1 MYGLVSIQAC
11 ATARSI
17 RNATSLFY
25 LSSCLSEPI
34 ERLVWRLVTGWTVR
48 GRIPLGARF
57 SAPLQTGRGI
67 LREVGLV
74 VASCRTSTSS
84 FLGVKRP
91 ELDVNYP
98 FPSRAEVKGV

>member
-1 MYGLVSIQAC
+1 MYGIMSIQAC

-17 RNATSLFY
+17 HNASSLFY

-34 ERLVWRLVTGWTVR
+34 GQSVWRLATGWTVR
-48 GRIPLGARF
+48 GRIPLEARF

-67 LREVGLV
+67 LQEVRLV
-74 VASCRTSTSS
+74 VASCRMGTSS

-91 ELDVNYP
+91 ELGVNYP
-98 FPSRAEVKGV
+98 FPSRAEFKGV